1 VSSLTRRKLLE
12 GSLALAGLGLLAG
25 CGRVLTEAPP
35 SAKVPRVGHLFRGS
49 PAATPVGRS
58 ALEEGLRDLGYTV
71 GQQIVIESR
80 GTEHPEQYP
89 DLVAE
94 LLRLPVDLLISH
106 DSLAL
111 RAAKDA
117 TGALPVV
124 MQGAGDPVGSG
135 LIASLAR
142 PAGNITGTT
151 DSSPGLYGKQ
161 LELLKAV
168 APGVSRVAVLLDRS
182 HPGGGESGR
191 ERDSAAQALAM
202 ELLYVDVRA
211 PEDFEPAFETIVR
224 DRADALFPARQPITS
239 SNRSRIVAFAARS
252 RLPATYP
259 IREYVDEG
267 GLMAYGVNLTDLHR
281 HAATYVDRILK
292 GAKPAD
298 LPVERPTTFD
308 FVINLKTARALG
320 LTVPPSVHAQA
331 TELIQ

>member
-1 VSSLTRRKLLE
+1 VKGRIRRRLLQ
-12 GSLALAGLGLLAG
+12 GGLAMASLGLLAG
-25 CGRVLTEAPP
+25 CSRIAPEAPP
-35 SAKVPRVGHLFRGS
+35 SAKVPRLGHLFRGN
-49 PAATPVGRS
+49 PASTPVGRD
-58 ALEEGLRDLGYTV
+58 ALEEGLQDLGYTV
-71 GQQIVIESR
+71 GQQIAIESR

-89 DLVAE
+89 ELVAG
-94 LLRLPVDLLISH
+94 LLRIPVDLLISH

-111 RAAKDA
+111 RAAKEV
-117 TGALPVV
+117 TGTLPIV

-142 PAGNITGTT
+142 PGGNHTGTT

-168 APGVSRVAVLLDRS
+168 APHVSRVAVLLDRG

-191 ERDSAAQALAM
+191 ERESAAQALAIQ
-202 ELLYVDVRA
+202 LLYADVRA
-211 PEDFEPAFETIVR
+211 PEDFESAFDTIVR

-239 SNRSRIVAFAARS
+239 SNRGRIVAFAARS

-267 GLMAYGVNLTDLHR
+267 GLMAYGVNLVDLHR
-281 HAATYVDRILK
+281 RAATYVDKILK

-308 FVINLKTARALG
+308 LVINVGAAQSLG
-320 LTVPPSVHAQA
+320 LTIPHAVLQQA
-331 TELIQ
+331 TEIIQ

>member
-1 VSSLTRRKLLE
+1 VKGQSRRRFLR
-12 GSLALAGLGLLAG
+12 GGLALAGLGLLAG
-25 CGRVLTEAPP
+25 CGRVLPEARP
-35 SAKVPRVGHLFRGS
+35 SGKVPRVGHLFRGG
-49 PAATPVGRS
+49 PTAAPVGRN
-58 ALEEGLRDLGYTV
+58 ALEEGLRDLGYAV
-71 GQQIVIESR
+71 GQQILIESR

-117 TGALPVV
+117 TGTVPIV

-142 PAGNITGTT
+142 PGGNITGTT

-182 HPGGGESGR
+182 HPGGGDSGR
-191 ERDSAAQALAM
+191 ERESAAQALALQ
-202 ELLYVDVRA
+202 LLYVDVRA
-211 PEDFEPAFETIVR
+211 PQDFEPAFETVVR
-224 DRADALFPARQPITS
+224 DGADAIFPARQPLTS
-239 SNRSRIVAFAARS
+239 GNRGRIVAFAARS

-281 HAATYVDRILK
+281 HAATYVDKILK
-292 GAKPAD
+292 GASPAD

-308 FVINLKTARALG
+308 FVINLRTAQALG
-320 LTVPPSVHAQA
+320 LAIPPSVLQQA
-331 TELIQ
+331 TEVIQ

>member
-1 VSSLTRRKLLE
+1 VRIASRRRFVW
-12 GSLALAGLGLLAG
+12 GGLALAGLGLLAG
-25 CGRVLTEAPP
+25 CGRVLPDAHP
-35 SAKVPRVGHLFRGS
+35 SAKVPRVGHLFRGH
-49 PAATPVGRS
+49 PTATPVGRH
-58 ALEEGLRDLGYTV
+58 ALEDGLRDLGYAV
-71 GQQIVIESR
+71 GEQVIIESR
-80 GTEHPEQYP
+80 GTEHPEQYT

-94 LLRLPVDLLISH
+94 LLRFPVDLLISH
-106 DSLAL
+106 DSQAL
-111 RAAKDA
+111 RAAKEA
-117 TGALPVV
+117 TGTLPIV

-142 PAGNITGTT
+142 PGGNITGTT

-191 ERDSAAQALAM
+191 ERESAAQALAM

-211 PEDFEPAFETIVR
+211 PEDFEPAFETIAGE
-224 DRADALFPARQPITS
+224 RADALFPARQPITS
-239 SNRSRIVAFAARS
+239 GNRSRIVAFAARS

-281 HAATYVDRILK
+281 HAATYVDKILK

-308 FVINLKTARALG
+308 FVVNLGAAQALG
-320 LTVPPSVHAQA
+320 LTIPPSVLQQA
-331 TELIQ
+331 TEIIQ